1 MRMRMYFKQRL
12 FSWFDSYDIYD
23 EQGKVIYEVKGQLS
37 WGHCLKIFDAYGSE
51 VGTVEE
57 RVLTFLPKFNVYLG
71 DQYLGCISKEFSFF
85 MPKYDIDYNGWHIEG
100 DFLEW
105 DYQITDGNGGTVA
118 VITKELFHMTDQYVI
133 DVPDQSNELIALMF
147 VLAIDAEKCSRNNN

>member
-1 MRMRMYFKQRL
+1 MRMYFKQRL

-51 VGTVEE
+51 VGTVKE
-57 RVLTFLPKFNVYLG
+57 RVLTFLPKFEVYLG
-71 DQYLGCISKEFSFF
+71 DRYLGCISKEFSFF

>member
-1 MRMRMYFKQRL
+1 MRMYFKQRL

-71 DQYLGCISKEFSFF
+71 DRYLGCISKEFSFF

-133 DVPDQSNELIALMF
+133 DVPDQSNALIALMF

>member
-1 MRMRMYFKQRL
+1 MRMYFKQRL

-51 VGTVEE
+51 VGTVKE
-57 RVLTFLPKFNVYLG
+57 RVLTFLPKFEVYLG
-71 DQYLGCISKEFSFF
+71 DRYLGCISKEFSFF

-133 DVPDQSNELIALMF
+133 DVPDQSNALIALMF

>member
-1 MRMRMYFKQRL
+1 MRMYFKQRL

-51 VGTVEE
+51 VGTVED

-133 DVPDQSNELIALMF
+133 DVPDQSNALIALMF